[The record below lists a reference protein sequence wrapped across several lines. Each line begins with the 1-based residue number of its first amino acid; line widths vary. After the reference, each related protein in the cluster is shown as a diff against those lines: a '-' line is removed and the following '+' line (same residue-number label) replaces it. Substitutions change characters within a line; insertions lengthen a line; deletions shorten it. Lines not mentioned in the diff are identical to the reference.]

1 MNIFTMDS
9 MNIYCSLAVPERAL
23 GIHGDNYFEHI
34 LIFKTFFIHLDSRIG
49 PIMSFVIDEKP
60 WWPNV
65 TPNYM
70 ARE

>member
-65 TPNYM
+65 TPNYT